1 MLVVLLVIAQTVLTT
16 FTMAIWWVC
25 YPYIEV
31 QIGKWVSSSFIAVFI
46 FSFFWWIL
54 IPVAMLGWA
63 GAEIGKKLFKRIP

>member
-31 QIGKWVSSSFIAVFI
+31 QIGGWRSSNFLVVFI
-46 FSFFWWIL
+46 LSFFLWI
-54 IPVAMLGWA
+54 IFPVAMLGWA